1 MAWSL
6 AVWSWPHRDSWMVK
20 NLARQIDSL
29 CVIFFV
35 NFLLWHYSTGARSV
49 STFHRALMPSTASRG
64 APRLRAW
71 SRHACSCP
79 APRRFAPTSFSIIM
93 AYIQPMQHHCS
104 VPHVWWWT
112 FNFFTGLAN
121 ARHALH
127 CANESEGTTRWKHET
142 NDMAHFEQQIQQR
155 IMNTIITRYTTAGT
169 YTSNGLTSA
178 RSVFHVNFSIIA
190 IFCQKH
196 QNFT

>member
-1 MAWSL
+1 MTWSL
-6 AVWSWPHRDSWMVK
+6 AVWSWPHRGSWMVK

-71 SRHACSCP
+71 SRHACSCR

-93 AYIQPMQHHCS
+93 AYIQPMQHQCS
-104 VPHVWWWT
+104 APT
-112 FNFFTGLAN
+112 FDGG
-121 ARHALH
+121 R
-127 CANESEGTTRWKHET
+127 
-142 NDMAHFEQQIQQR
+142 
-155 IMNTIITRYTTAGT
+155 
-169 YTSNGLTSA
+169 LTSSPA
-178 RSVFHVNFSIIA
+178 RQTQGMRCTAQMKARVQHDECTKRMTWLTLNNKFN
-190 IFCQKH
+190 
-196 QNFT
+196 NG